1 MLYEWNDT
9 AAGFPSD
16 KCIHELF
23 EEQVHRTP
31 EAVAVVFED
40 AALSYEELNLR
51 ANQLAHYLRE
61 LGVVPDAR
69 VAICVERGFEMI
81 VGLLAVLK
89 AGGAYVPLDP
99 SYPAER
105 LHFMLKD
112 SAPVALLA
120 QSHLLELLPGLGNGL
135 PIVELDSAALWQNQ
149 PHTDPHPV
157 SIGLTPEH
165 LAYVIYTSGSTG
177 MPKGVMVQHR
187 GLVNLTSAQAYIFRI
202 DIDSRVLQWSSFNFD
217 AFVSEVF
224 VTFFHG
230 SSLHIMKRG
239 EVLAGEVLLQSIE
252 RHQITH
258 VTLTPTA
265 VGCVA
270 GTN

>member
-1 MLYEWNDT
+1 MVADDTQTVDKLPLLTVAERHQLLYEWNDT

-120 QSHLLELLPGLGNGL
+120 QSHLLDLLPGLGNGL

-187 GLVNLTSAQAYIFRI
+187 GLVNRLVALEAGLYVFDESPVTKTV
-202 DIDSRVLQWSSFNFD
+202 DS
-217 AFVSEVF
+217 
-224 VTFFHG
+224 
-230 SSLHIMKRG
+230 I
-239 EVLAGEVLLQSIE
+239 I
-252 RHQITH
+252 
-258 VTLTPTA
+258 
-265 VGCVA
+265 
-270 GTN
+270 